1 MISVSIEFFICFIK
15 LTGNLV
21 YLEMYTQLAKELKGL
36 ETDYHELFFKKK
48 KDLIR
53 EQFLAD

>member
-1 MISVSIEFFICFIK
+1 MISVSIEYFICFIK

-21 YLEMYTQLAKELKGL
+21 YLEMYTQLAEELKGL
-36 ETDYHELFFKKK
+36 KTDDHELFFKKK

-53 EQFLAD
+53 KKFLAD